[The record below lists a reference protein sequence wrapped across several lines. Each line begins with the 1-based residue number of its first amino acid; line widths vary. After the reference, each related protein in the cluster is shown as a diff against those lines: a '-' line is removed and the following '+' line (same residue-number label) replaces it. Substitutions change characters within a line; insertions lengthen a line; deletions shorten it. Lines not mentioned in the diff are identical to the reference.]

1 MGMLAT
7 RDWYDIGRQTNWTPK
22 YVSEAE
28 IFPPDFSDPYGVSM
42 DLWEEF
48 DEPYKVTYRDY
59 VQTQREK
66 DVGAYSV
73 KSATSRSEFYRKAEP
88 GWKAILQLH
97 FGAVPFVEYGSI
109 SAFARM
115 TRFGKAPG
123 MRNMATFG
131 SLDETR
137 HTQIQMYFGYEFIG
151 EHRAFD
157 WVQKAPNTDNWVIIS
172 ERHCFDDVEHT
183 RDSVSSAIMTNFA
196 FEQGFTNLQFIAL
209 SADAKKYGDYSFS
222 AMLQSVQSD
231 EARHSQIGEPL
242 IEIMMKAGR
251 KEEAQRLVDIS
262 FWRVWKQ
269 FSALSGVSIDY
280 YTPLDRREHSF
291 KEFIE
296 SFVCTQF
303 LRNLNAL
310 GLDKPWYWD
319 DYFLPD
325 VATYHHA
332 QQLGMYLYRATQWWD
347 AVAALSPRERDWLEK
362 KYPGWNDTYG
372 QVWDVI
378 IDNILSGRKER
389 TEPTLLPMLCNMTG
403 LELSGVG
410 GKNWK
415 MKDYQ
420 LDLDGRRY
428 HFGSPVDKWIFEIEP
443 ERYKGHLSFIDRFVA
458 GLMPA
463 GPDGP
468 YEYMSMPVSDR
479 GVCGDNYAWAEGY
492 RGREAAE

>member
-7 RDWYDIGRQTNWTPK
+7 RDWYDLARQTNWTPK
-22 YVSEAE
+22 YISTEQM
-28 IFPPDFSDPYGVSM
+28 FPPQFSDGYGIGM
-42 DLWEEF
+42 EFWEEF

-66 DVGAYSV
+66 EVGAYSV

-88 GWKAILQLH
+88 GWKSMLQFH
-97 FGAVPFVEYGSI
+97 FGSIPFVEYGSV

-137 HTQIQMYFGYEFIG
+137 HSQIQMFFGYEFIG

-157 WVQKAPNTDNWVIIS
+157 WAHKAPNTDNWVVIS

-183 RDSVSSAIMTNFA
+183 RDAVSSAIMTNFS

-222 AMLQSVQSD
+222 AMLQTVQSD

-242 IEIMMKAGR
+242 IEIMLKAGR
-251 KEEAQRLVDIS
+251 KEEAQRLIDIS

-280 YTPLDRREHSF
+280 YTPLERREHSF
-291 KEFIE
+291 KEFVE
-296 SFVCTQF
+296 NFVCTQF

-319 DYFLPD
+319 DHFLPD
-325 VATYHHA
+325 INTYHHA
-332 QQLGMYLYRATQWWD
+332 QQIGIYLYRATQWWD
-347 AVAALSPRERDWLEK
+347 AVAGVSPRERDWLEQ
-362 KYPGWNDTYG
+362 KYPGWNDTFG
-372 QVWDVI
+372 QTWGVI
-378 IDNILSGRKER
+378 IENVLSGRTDR
-389 TEPTLLPMLCNMTG
+389 TEPQFLPMFCNMTG
-403 LELSGVG
+403 LELTGIP

-415 MKDYQ
+415 VKAEH

-428 HFGSPVDKWIFEIEP
+428 HFGSPVDKWIFELEP

-463 GPDGP
+463 GPEGAF
-468 YEYMSMPVSDR
+468 EYMNMPVGDR
-479 GVCGDNYAWAEGY
+479 GVCGDNYAWANGY
-492 RGREAAE
+492 RNRAAAE